1 MKVFRAHENIFRFQV
16 DAIVNP
22 ANERLLE
29 GGGLCGAIFDKV
41 RRDGGED
48 AHRQLTEACR
58 VIKRC
63 PTGEAVVTPS
73 FGLLV
78 PRIIHAVGPRWTGR
92 NPLPIGATLTPT
104 ESRHLKQLE
113 SVYCSVL
120 HLCEHEGIR
129 TVAIPS
135 ISTGLYNFPKELAA
149 AVAVAVCES
158 HDMDMYVYLVANDPV
173 AADYLKNAPTQHAV
187 DWVRSAV

>member
-22 ANERLLE
+22 ANEQLLE

-41 RRDGGED
+41 RRDGGEE
-48 AHRQLTEACR
+48 AHRQLTGACR
-58 VIKRC
+58 AIGHC

-92 NPLPIGATLTPT
+92 KPLPIGATLTST
-104 ESRHLKQLE
+104 ESRQLKQLE
-113 SVYCSVL
+113 SVYCSIL
-120 HLCEHEGIR
+120 HLCEHEGIQ

-187 DWVRSAV
+187 DWVRSAG